1 MATSKQNA
9 SVIHPLRYIAGTVVF
24 TLLSAAMIGVLTVV
38 MYGTAVVLESTH
50 LYVASLLGF
59 GLILSQEMFSDD
71 ITDRDDDDLDYAELS
86 LPMKLVVFV
95 AGIMLYN
102 LLMFAALFVTM
113 LSLGFVGGQIAY
125 LIAFLYPVYDIKT
138 GSKMN
143 PLSVVGLVGWIA
155 TLLYTVGWISWEF
168 AQLARDIELEP
179 FRLIENLRYRPPG

>member
-38 MYGTAVVLESTH
+38 MYGTSVVLELSH

-71 ITDRDDDDLDYAELS
+71 ITDRNKDDLDYEELS
-86 LPMKLVVFV
+86 LPMKLIVFV
-95 AGIMLYN
+95 AGIALYN
-102 LLMFAALFVTM
+102 LLMFAALFVTI
-113 LSLGFVGGQIAY
+113 LSLEVGGGQVAY

-155 TLLYTVGWISWEF
+155 TILYTVGLVSWEF